1 MDTIDYI
8 FIGCIVIAILSLLIA
23 LLKKIIKIPEEM
35 MIKSSQSSI
44 KKGETIGAIIGIVIG
59 LFICYY
65 ITINNY
71 FGLYDIFFEW
81 VKIKRITEFFI
92 L

>member
-1 MDTIDYI
+1 
-8 FIGCIVIAILSLLIA
+8 
-23 LLKKIIKIPEEM
+23 M

-71 FGLYDIFFEW
+71 FGDLRVDEMIFNSESM
-81 VKIKRITEFFI
+81 FI
-92 L
+92 

>member
-1 MDTIDYI
+1 VEIIDYI
-8 FIGCIVIAILSLLIA
+8 FIGCIVIAIFSLLVL

-59 LFICYY
+59 LFVCYY

-71 FGLYDIFFEW
+71 FGLYDIFFG
-81 VKIKRITEFFI
+81 
-92 L
+92 

>member
-1 MDTIDYI
+1 MEIIDYI

-23 LLKKIIKIPEEM
+23 LLKKIIKIPEEL

-71 FGLYDIFFEW
+71 FGLYDLFFG
-81 VKIKRITEFFI
+81 
-92 L
+92 

>member
-1 MDTIDYI
+1 VEIIDYI

-23 LLKKIIKIPEEM
+23 LLKKIIKIPEEL

-71 FGLYDIFFEW
+71 FGLYDLFFG
-81 VKIKRITEFFI
+81 
-92 L
+92 

>member
-71 FGLYDIFFEW
+71 FGLFSDF
-81 VKIKRITEFFI
+81 
-92 L
+92 

>member
-1 MDTIDYI
+1 MEIIDYI
-8 FIGCIVIAILSLLIA
+8 FIGCIVIAIFSLLVM

-71 FGLYDIFFEW
+71 FGLYDIFFG
-81 VKIKRITEFFI
+81 
-92 L
+92 

>member
-1 MDTIDYI
+1 VEIIDYI
-8 FIGCIVIAILSLLIA
+8 FIVCIVIAIFSLLITA
-23 LLKKIIKIPEEM
+23 LKKIIKTPKEM

-71 FGLYDIFFEW
+71 FGLYDIFFE
-81 VKIKRITEFFI
+81 
-92 L
+92 

>member
-1 MDTIDYI
+1 MEIIDYI
-8 FIGCIVIAILSLLIA
+8 FIGCIVIAIFSLLVL

-71 FGLYDIFFEW
+71 FGLYDIFFG
-81 VKIKRITEFFI
+81 
-92 L
+92 

>member
-1 MDTIDYI
+1 MEIIDYI
-8 FIGCIVIAILSLLIA
+8 FIGCIVIAIFSLLVL

-59 LFICYY
+59 LFVCYY

-71 FGLYDIFFEW
+71 FGLYDIFFG
-81 VKIKRITEFFI
+81 
-92 L
+92 

>member
-1 MDTIDYI
+1 MEIIDYI

-71 FGLYDIFFEW
+71 FGLYDIFFGE
-81 VKIKRITEFFI
+81 
-92 L
+92 

>member
-1 MDTIDYI
+1 MEIIDYI
-8 FIGCIVIAILSLLIA
+8 FIGCIVIAIFSLLVF

-59 LFICYY
+59 QFVCYY

-71 FGLYDIFFEW
+71 FGLYDIFFG
-81 VKIKRITEFFI
+81 
-92 L
+92 

>member
-1 MDTIDYI
+1 MEKIDYI
-8 FIGCIVIAILSLLIA
+8 FIGCIVIAIFCLLVV

-35 MIKSSQSSI
+35 MMKSSQSSI

-71 FGLYDIFFEW
+71 FGLYDIFSDE
-81 VKIKRITEFFI
+81 
-92 L
+92 

>member
-1 MDTIDYI
+1 MEIIDYI
-8 FIGCIVIAILSLLIA
+8 FIGCIVIAIFSLLVM
-23 LLKKIIKIPEEM
+23 LFKKMIKIPEEM
-35 MIKSSQSSI
+35 IIKSSQSSI

-71 FGLYDIFFEW
+71 FGLYDIFFG
-81 VKIKRITEFFI
+81 
-92 L
+92 

>member
-1 MDTIDYI
+1 MEIIDYI
-8 FIGCIVIAILSLLIA
+8 FISCIVIAIFSLLVM
-23 LLKKIIKIPEEM
+23 LFKKIIKIPEEM

-71 FGLYDIFFEW
+71 FGLYDIFFG
-81 VKIKRITEFFI
+81 
-92 L
+92 

>member
-1 MDTIDYI
+1 MEIIHYI

-71 FGLYDIFFEW
+71 FGLYDIFFG
-81 VKIKRITEFFI
+81 
-92 L
+92 

>member
-1 MDTIDYI
+1 VEIIDYI
-8 FIGCIVIAILSLLIA
+8 FIGCIIIAIFCFLVV

-35 MIKSSQSSI
+35 MMKSSQSSI

-71 FGLYDIFFEW
+71 FGLYDIFFG
-81 VKIKRITEFFI
+81 
-92 L
+92 

>member
-23 LLKKIIKIPEEM
+23 LLKKIIKIPEEI

-59 LFICYY
+59 LFICYF

-71 FGLYDIFFEW
+71 FGLFGDLWEY
-81 VKIKRITEFFI
+81 

>member
-1 MDTIDYI
+1 MEIIDYI

-71 FGLYDIFFEW
+71 FGLYDIFF
-81 VKIKRITEFFI
+81 R
-92 L
+92 

>member
-1 MDTIDYI
+1 MEIIDYI
-8 FIGCIVIAILSLLIA
+8 FIGCIVIAIFSLLITV
-23 LLKKIIKIPEEM
+23 LKKIIKIPEEM

-44 KKGETIGAIIGIVIG
+44 KKGETIGAIIGILIG

-71 FGLYDIFFEW
+71 FGLYDIFFG
-81 VKIKRITEFFI
+81 
-92 L
+92 

>member
-1 MDTIDYI
+1 MEIIDYI
-8 FIGCIVIAILSLLIA
+8 FIGCIVIAIFSLLITV
-23 LLKKIIKIPEEM
+23 LKKIIKIPEEM
-35 MIKSSQSSI
+35 MIKSNQSSI

-71 FGLYDIFFEW
+71 FGLYDIFFG
-81 VKIKRITEFFI
+81 
-92 L
+92 

>member
-1 MDTIDYI
+1 MEIIDYI
-8 FIGCIVIAILSLLIA
+8 FIGCIVIAIFSLLVTV
-23 LLKKIIKIPEEM
+23 LKKIIKIPEEM

-71 FGLYDIFFEW
+71 FGLYDIFFG
-81 VKIKRITEFFI
+81 
-92 L
+92 

>member
-1 MDTIDYI
+1 MEIIDYI
-8 FIGCIVIAILSLLIA
+8 FIGCIVIAIFSLLIA

-71 FGLYDIFFEW
+71 FGLYDIFFG
-81 VKIKRITEFFI
+81 
-92 L
+92 

>member
-1 MDTIDYI
+1 MEIIDYI

-71 FGLYDIFFEW
+71 FGLFGD
-81 VKIKRITEFFI
+81 

>member
-1 MDTIDYI
+1 VEIIDYI

-71 FGLYDIFFEW
+71 FGLYDLFFG
-81 VKIKRITEFFI
+81 
-92 L
+92 

>member
-1 MDTIDYI
+1 MEIIDYI
-8 FIGCIVIAILSLLIA
+8 FIGCIVIAIFSLLVM
-23 LLKKIIKIPEEM
+23 LFKKIIKIPEEM
-35 MIKSSQSSI
+35 MMKSSQSSI

-71 FGLYDIFFEW
+71 FGLYDIFFG
-81 VKIKRITEFFI
+81 
-92 L
+92 

>member
-1 MDTIDYI
+1 MEIIDYI
-8 FIGCIVIAILSLLIA
+8 FIGCIVIAIFSLLIA

-71 FGLYDIFFEW
+71 FGLYDIFLDE
-81 VKIKRITEFFI
+81 
-92 L
+92 

>member
-71 FGLYDIFFEW
+71 FGLFGDLWEY
-81 VKIKRITEFFI
+81 

>member
-1 MDTIDYI
+1 MEIIDYI

-23 LLKKIIKIPEEM
+23 LLKKIVKIPEEM

-71 FGLYDIFFEW
+71 FGLYDIFF
-81 VKIKRITEFFI
+81 T
-92 L
+92 

>member
-1 MDTIDYI
+1 MEIIDYI
-8 FIGCIVIAILSLLIA
+8 FIGCIVIAIFSLLIA
-23 LLKKIIKIPEEM
+23 LLKKIIKIPDEM

-44 KKGETIGAIIGIVIG
+44 KKGETTGAIIGIVIG

-71 FGLYDIFFEW
+71 FGLYDIFFG
-81 VKIKRITEFFI
+81 
-92 L
+92 

>member
-1 MDTIDYI
+1 MEIIDYI
-8 FIGCIVIAILSLLIA
+8 FIGCIVIAIFSLLVM
-23 LLKKIIKIPEEM
+23 LFKKIIKIPEEM

-44 KKGETIGAIIGIVIG
+44 KKGETIGAIIGRVIG

-71 FGLYDIFFEW
+71 FGLYDIFFG
-81 VKIKRITEFFI
+81 
-92 L
+92 

>member
-1 MDTIDYI
+1 VEIIDYI
-8 FIGCIVIAILSLLIA
+8 FIGCIVIAIFSLLVTV
-23 LLKKIIKIPEEM
+23 LKKIIKIPEEM

-71 FGLYDIFFEW
+71 FGLYDIFFG
-81 VKIKRITEFFI
+81 
-92 L
+92 

>member
-1 MDTIDYI
+1 MEKIDYI
-8 FIGCIVIAILSLLIA
+8 FIGCIVIAIFCLLVV

-71 FGLYDIFFEW
+71 FGLYDIFFG
-81 VKIKRITEFFI
+81 
-92 L
+92 

>member
-1 MDTIDYI
+1 MEIIDYI

-71 FGLYDIFFEW
+71 FGLYDIFLDEE
-81 VKIKRITEFFI
+81 I
-92 L
+92 